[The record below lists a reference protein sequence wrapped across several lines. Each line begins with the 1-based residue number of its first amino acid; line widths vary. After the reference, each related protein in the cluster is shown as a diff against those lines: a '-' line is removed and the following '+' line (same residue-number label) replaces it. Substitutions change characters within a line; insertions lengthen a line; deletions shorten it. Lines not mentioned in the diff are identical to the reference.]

1 MMVRFF
7 SAVGREVR
15 GMHEAAYL
23 LAGFALASQLLALV
37 RDRILAAN
45 FGAGHTLDLYYAAF
59 RVPDFLFAT
68 IASLFSLYA
77 LLPILSRLE
86 LSDEGLAVSFLRDTL
101 LTFFVGMSLISAV
114 VFFFVPAIAA
124 GVAPGLASDPVS
136 NANLILII
144 RILLLQPILL
154 GASNTLAA
162 LTQLRHRF
170 VLYSISPLLY
180 NLGII
185 FGAVALYPRFGL
197 AGLGWGVVIGAFMHM
212 ALQMPFFFAERSS
225 ARLSLRSLV
234 RNISEVLL
242 LSVPRTL
249 ALSAGQIS
257 LLVLVA
263 IASFL
268 APGSIAVFMFAFNL
282 QAVPL
287 TIIGVSYSVAAFPTL
302 ARLYAQG
309 KREEFA
315 GHIEAALRHMLFWA
329 IPATVFVIV
338 LRAQLVRVILGAGAF
353 DWSATRLTAAALAL
367 FIISLAAQSVTLL
380 IMRAYYAAG
389 ETKKPLYRGIVD
401 IIVSIGGSLALVALF
416 HSSAFMRDFIEA
428 ILRVSDIPGT
438 TVLMLALGY
447 TLGAVAQCVIG
458 LALFFRS
465 FMIPTAR
472 LWMLAF
478 QSFSASVIGSGVT
491 YGILYL
497 TGVAGTVNTT
507 LGLVAQGIVAGV
519 SGLFVTGVALWL
531 LGNEE
536 LGEAL
541 AAFASRFKDSPPVAL
556 EPTDVSS

>member
-1 MMVRFF
+1 
-7 SAVGREVR
+7 
-15 GMHEAAYL
+15 
-23 LAGFALASQLLALV
+23 
-37 RDRILAAN
+37 
-45 FGAGHTLDLYYAAF
+45 
-59 RVPDFLFAT
+59 
-68 IASLFSLYA
+68 
-77 LLPILSRLE
+77 
-86 LSDEGLAVSFLRDTL
+86 
-101 LTFFVGMSLISAV
+101 
-114 VFFFVPAIAA
+114 
-124 GVAPGLASDPVS
+124 
-136 NANLILII
+136 
-144 RILLLQPILL
+144 
-154 GASNTLAA
+154 
-162 LTQLRHRF
+162 
-170 VLYSISPLLY
+170 
-180 NLGII
+180 
-185 FGAVALYPRFGL
+185 
-197 AGLGWGVVIGAFMHM
+197 MHM

-416 HSSAFMRDFIEA
+416 HSSALMRDFIEA